1 MVENQLD
8 NTQEIISVSEINKR
22 AKSILEENFPF
33 VWIQG
38 EVSNFFSAASGH
50 WYFSLKDESSEI
62 RCAMFTNKNH
72 HITFEPKDGDHL
84 VLNGTLSIFEGR
96 GQYQIIVEHIEL
108 AGEGALLKAFEEL
121 KKKLQLEGLFDDSI
135 KRQLP
140 AYPKNIAVVT
150 SPDGAVIQD
159 IINVLDRRSPF
170 LDLTVVPTLV
180 QGEKAAPLICDA
192 LNKVGKLKKVD
203 VVILARGGGSIEDLW
218 AFNNEE
224 VARAIVNCPTPIIS
238 AVGHETDFTI
248 SDFVSDLRAPT
259 PSAAAEIISQ
269 NHSNLFASLTSIQK
283 DLSLSINNKLVK
295 QNEGLKNLSK
305 LIKHPGDK
313 LREISQKIDGLEMH
327 LGNLTERIF
336 LISRNKISTFSS
348 SLKEFSPIV
357 RVEKNKNR
365 IESSIKDIKRSIEE
379 VIGEKRNQFLSSSK
393 TLEAVSPLSV
403 LSRGY
408 SILTKG
414 GKEQV
419 INSYAQVNIG
429 DEIKGKLKEGQILTK
444 VIEVSDEN

>member
-1 MVENQLD
+1 MSSFIQN
-8 NTQEIISVSEINKR
+8 NQEIISVSDVNNL
-22 AKSILEENFPF
+22 AKGLLEKDLSN

-38 EVSNFFSAASGH
+38 EISSFTAHGSGH
-50 WYFSLKDESSEI
+50 WYFTIKDKKSALD
-62 RCAMFTNKNH
+62 CVMFKFDNINLL
-72 HITFEPKDGDHL
+72 FEPKVGDEL
-84 VLNGTLSIFEGR
+84 ILNGNVSIYSPTGR
-96 GQYQIIVEHIEL
+96 YQFNVKHIEVS
-108 AGEGALLKAFEEL
+108 GEGALLRAFEEL
-121 KKKLQLEGLFDDSI
+121 KKKLELEGLFDETRKKD
-135 KRQLP
+135 LP
-140 AYPKNIAVVT
+140 EFPMEISVIT
-150 SPDGAVIQD
+150 SATGAVIKD
-159 IINVLDRRSPF
+159 IINVLSRRSPNMT
-170 LDLTVVPTLV
+170 LTLV
-180 QGEKAAPLICDA
+180 EAQVQGKQAEKSICNAIERVNSFRQSDLI
-192 LNKVGKLKKVD
+192 
-203 VVILARGGGSIEDLW
+203 ILARGGGSIEDLW
-218 AFNNEE
+218 CFNMES
-224 VARAIVNCPTPIIS
+224 VARSIFNSEIPLIS

-283 DLSLSINNKLVK
+283 DLSLSINNELVK
-295 QNEGLKNLSK
+295 QNESIKNLSK

-357 RVEKNKNR
+357 RVENNKNR

-414 GKEQV
+414 EKEQV
-419 INSYAQVNIG
+419 INSYAQVKIG

>member
-1 MVENQLD
+1 MSSFIQN
-8 NTQEIISVSEINKR
+8 NQEIISVSDVNNL
-22 AKSILEENFPF
+22 AKGLLEKDLSN

-38 EVSNFFSAASGH
+38 EISSFTAHGSGH
-50 WYFSLKDESSEI
+50 WYFTIKDKKSALD
-62 RCAMFTNKNH
+62 CVMFKFDNINLL
-72 HITFEPKDGDHL
+72 FEPKVGDEL
-84 VLNGTLSIFEGR
+84 ILNGNVSIYSPTGR
-96 GQYQIIVEHIEL
+96 YQFNVKHIEVS
-108 AGEGALLKAFEEL
+108 GEGALLRAFEEL
-121 KKKLQLEGLFDDSI
+121 KKKLELEGLFDETR
-135 KRQLP
+135 KKVLP
-140 AYPKNIAVVT
+140 EFPMEISVIT
-150 SPDGAVIQD
+150 SATGAVIKD
-159 IINVLDRRSPF
+159 IINVLSRRSPNMT
-170 LDLTVVPTLV
+170 LTLV
-180 QGEKAAPLICDA
+180 EAQVQGKQAEKSICNAIERVNYFRQSDLI
-192 LNKVGKLKKVD
+192 
-203 VVILARGGGSIEDLW
+203 ILARGGGSIEDLW
-218 AFNNEE
+218 CFNMES
-224 VARAIVNCPTPIIS
+224 VARSIFNSEIPLIS

-379 VIGEKRNQFLSSSK
+379 VIGEKRNLFLSSSK

-414 GKEQV
+414 EKEQV
-419 INSYAQVNIG
+419 INSYAQVKIG

>member
-1 MVENQLD
+1 MSSFIQN
-8 NTQEIISVSEINKR
+8 NQEIISVSDVNNL
-22 AKSILEENFPF
+22 AKGLLEKDLSN

-38 EVSNFFSAASGH
+38 EISSFTAHGSGH
-50 WYFSLKDESSEI
+50 WYFTIKDKKSALD
-62 RCAMFTNKNH
+62 CVMFKFDNINLL
-72 HITFEPKDGDHL
+72 FEPKVGDEL
-84 VLNGTLSIFEGR
+84 ILNGNVSIYSPTGR
-96 GQYQIIVEHIEL
+96 YQFNVKHIEVS
-108 AGEGALLKAFEEL
+108 GEGALLRAFEEL
-121 KKKLQLEGLFDDSI
+121 KKKLELEGLFDENRKKD
-135 KRQLP
+135 LP
-140 AYPKNIAVVT
+140 EFPMEISVIT
-150 SPDGAVIQD
+150 SATGAVIKD
-159 IINVLDRRSPF
+159 IINVLSRRSPNMT
-170 LDLTVVPTLV
+170 LTLV
-180 QGEKAAPLICDA
+180 EAQVQGKQAEKSICNAIERVNYFRQSDLI
-192 LNKVGKLKKVD
+192 
-203 VVILARGGGSIEDLW
+203 ILARGGGSIEDLW
-218 AFNNEE
+218 CFNMES
-224 VARAIVNCPTPIIS
+224 VARSIFNSEIPLIS

-327 LGNLTERIF
+327 LSNLTERIF

-414 GKEQV
+414 EKEQV
-419 INSYAQVNIG
+419 INSYAQVKIG

>member
-1 MVENQLD
+1 MSSFIQN
-8 NTQEIISVSEINKR
+8 NQEIISVSDVNDI
-22 AKSILEENFPF
+22 AKGLLEKNLSN

-38 EVSNFFSAASGH
+38 EISSFTAHGSGH
-50 WYFSLKDESSEI
+50 WYFTIKDKKSALD
-62 RCAMFTNKNH
+62 CVMFKFDNINLL
-72 HITFEPKDGDHL
+72 FEPKVGDEL
-84 VLNGTLSIFEGR
+84 ILNGNVSIYSPTGR
-96 GQYQIIVEHIEL
+96 YQFNVKHIEVS
-108 AGEGALLKAFEEL
+108 GEGALLRAFEEL
-121 KKKLQLEGLFDDSI
+121 KKKLELEGLFEETR
-135 KRQLP
+135 KKVLP
-140 AYPKNIAVVT
+140 EFPMEISVIT
-150 SPDGAVIQD
+150 SATGAVIKD
-159 IINVLDRRSPF
+159 IINVLSRRSPNMT
-170 LDLTVVPTLV
+170 LTLV
-180 QGEKAAPLICDA
+180 EAQVQGKQAEKSICNAIERVNYFRQSDLI
-192 LNKVGKLKKVD
+192 
-203 VVILARGGGSIEDLW
+203 ILARGGGSIEDLW
-218 AFNNEE
+218 CFNMES
-224 VARAIVNCPTPIIS
+224 VARSIFNSEIPLIS

-259 PSAAAEIISQ
+259 PSVAAEIISQ
-269 NHSNLFASLTSIQK
+269 NHSNLFASLTSMQK
-283 DLSLSINNKLVK
+283 DLSLSINNELVK
-295 QNEGLKNLSK
+295 QNESIKNLSK

-327 LGNLTERIF
+327 LSNLTERIF

-379 VIGEKRNQFLSSSK
+379 VIGEKRNLFLSSSK

-414 GKEQV
+414 EKEQV
-419 INSYAQVNIG
+419 INSYAQVKIG

>member
-1 MVENQLD
+1 MSSFIQN
-8 NTQEIISVSEINKR
+8 NQEIISVSDVNDI
-22 AKSILEENFPF
+22 AKGLLEKNLSN

-38 EVSNFFSAASGH
+38 EISSFTAHGSGH
-50 WYFSLKDESSEI
+50 WYFTIKDKKSALD
-62 RCAMFTNKNH
+62 CVMFKFDNINLL
-72 HITFEPKDGDHL
+72 FEPKVGDEL
-84 VLNGTLSIFEGR
+84 ILNGNVSIYSPTGR
-96 GQYQIIVEHIEL
+96 YQFNVKHIEVS
-108 AGEGALLKAFEEL
+108 GEGALLRAFEEL
-121 KKKLQLEGLFDDSI
+121 KKKLELEGLFDETR
-135 KRQLP
+135 KKVLP
-140 AYPKNIAVVT
+140 EFPMEISVIT
-150 SPDGAVIQD
+150 SATGAVIKD
-159 IINVLDRRSPF
+159 IINVLSRRSPNMT
-170 LDLTVVPTLV
+170 LTLV
-180 QGEKAAPLICDA
+180 EAQVQGKQAEKSICNAIERVNYFRQSDLI
-192 LNKVGKLKKVD
+192 
-203 VVILARGGGSIEDLW
+203 ILARGGGSIEDLW
-218 AFNNEE
+218 CFNMES
-224 VARAIVNCPTPIIS
+224 VARSIFNSEIPLIS

-327 LGNLTERIF
+327 LSNLTERIF
-336 LISRNKISTFSS
+336 LIFRNKISTISS

-379 VIGEKRNQFLSSSK
+379 VIGEKRNMFLSSSK

-414 GKEQV
+414 EKEQV
-419 INSYAQVNIG
+419 INSYAQVKIG

>member
-1 MVENQLD
+1 MSSFIQN
-8 NTQEIISVSEINKR
+8 NQEIISVSDVNNL
-22 AKSILEENFPF
+22 AKGLLEKDLSN

-38 EVSNFFSAASGH
+38 EISSFTAHGSGH
-50 WYFSLKDESSEI
+50 WYFTIKDKKSALD
-62 RCAMFTNKNH
+62 CVMFKFDNINLL
-72 HITFEPKDGDHL
+72 FEPKVGDEL
-84 VLNGTLSIFEGR
+84 ILNGNVSIYSPTGR
-96 GQYQIIVEHIEL
+96 YQFNVKHIEVS
-108 AGEGALLKAFEEL
+108 GEGALLRAFEEL
-121 KKKLQLEGLFDDSI
+121 KKKLELEGLFDETR
-135 KRQLP
+135 KKVLP
-140 AYPKNIAVVT
+140 EFPMEISVIT
-150 SPDGAVIQD
+150 SATGAVIKD
-159 IINVLDRRSPF
+159 IINVLSRRSPNMT
-170 LDLTVVPTLV
+170 LTLV
-180 QGEKAAPLICDA
+180 EAQVQGKQAEKSICNAIERVNYFRQSDLI
-192 LNKVGKLKKVD
+192 
-203 VVILARGGGSIEDLW
+203 ILARGGGSIEDLW
-218 AFNNEE
+218 CFNMES
-224 VARAIVNCPTPIIS
+224 VARSIFNSEIPLIS

-269 NHSNLFASLTSIQK
+269 NHSNLFASLTSMQK
-283 DLSLSINNKLVK
+283 DLSLSINNGLVK
-295 QNEGLKNLSK
+295 QNESIKNLSK

-327 LGNLTERIF
+327 LSNLTERIF
-336 LISRNKISTFSS
+336 LIFRNKISTISS

-414 GKEQV
+414 EKEQV
-419 INSYAQVNIG
+419 INSYAQVEIG

>member
-1 MVENQLD
+1 MSSFIQN
-8 NTQEIISVSEINKR
+8 NQEIISVSDVNNL
-22 AKSILEENFPF
+22 AKGLLEKDLSN

-38 EVSNFFSAASGH
+38 EISSFTAHGSGH
-50 WYFSLKDESSEI
+50 WYFTIKDKKSALD
-62 RCAMFTNKNH
+62 CVMFKFDNINLL
-72 HITFEPKDGDHL
+72 FEPKVGDEL
-84 VLNGTLSIFEGR
+84 ILNGNVSIYSPTGR
-96 GQYQIIVEHIEL
+96 YQFNVKHIEVS
-108 AGEGALLKAFEEL
+108 GEGALLRAFEEL
-121 KKKLQLEGLFDDSI
+121 KKKLELEGLFDETRKKD
-135 KRQLP
+135 LP
-140 AYPKNIAVVT
+140 EFPMEISVIT
-150 SPDGAVIQD
+150 SATGAVIKD
-159 IINVLDRRSPF
+159 IINVLSRRSPNMT
-170 LDLTVVPTLV
+170 LTLV
-180 QGEKAAPLICDA
+180 EAQVQGKQAEKSICNAIERVNYFRQSDLI
-192 LNKVGKLKKVD
+192 
-203 VVILARGGGSIEDLW
+203 ILARGGGSIEDLW
-218 AFNNEE
+218 CFNMES
-224 VARAIVNCPTPIIS
+224 VARSIFNSEIPLIS

-269 NHSNLFASLTSIQK
+269 NHSNLFASLTSMQK
-283 DLSLSINNKLVK
+283 DLSLSINNELVK

-379 VIGEKRNQFLSSSK
+379 VIGEKRNLFLSSSK

-414 GKEQV
+414 EKEQV
-419 INSYAQVNIG
+419 INSYAQVKIG

>member
-1 MVENQLD
+1 MSSFIQN
-8 NTQEIISVSEINKR
+8 NQEIISVSDVNNL
-22 AKSILEENFPF
+22 AKGLLEKDLSN

-38 EVSNFFSAASGH
+38 EISSFTAHGSGH
-50 WYFSLKDESSEI
+50 WYFTIKDKKSALD
-62 RCAMFTNKNH
+62 CVMFKFDNINLL
-72 HITFEPKDGDHL
+72 FEPKVGDEL
-84 VLNGTLSIFEGR
+84 ILNGNVSIYSPTGR
-96 GQYQIIVEHIEL
+96 YQFNVKHIEVS
-108 AGEGALLKAFEEL
+108 GEGALLRAFEEL
-121 KKKLQLEGLFDDSI
+121 KKKLELEGLFDETRKKD
-135 KRQLP
+135 LP
-140 AYPKNIAVVT
+140 EFPMEISVIT
-150 SPDGAVIQD
+150 SATGAVIKD
-159 IINVLDRRSPF
+159 IINVLSRRSPNMT
-170 LDLTVVPTLV
+170 LTLV
-180 QGEKAAPLICDA
+180 EAQVQGKQAEKSICNAIERVNYFRQSDLI
-192 LNKVGKLKKVD
+192 
-203 VVILARGGGSIEDLW
+203 ILARGGGSIEDLW
-218 AFNNEE
+218 CFNMES
-224 VARAIVNCPTPIIS
+224 VARSIFNSEIPLIS

-269 NHSNLFASLTSIQK
+269 NHSILFASLTSMQK
-283 DLSLSINNKLVK
+283 DLSLSINNELVK
-295 QNEGLKNLSK
+295 QNESIKNLSK

-327 LGNLTERIF
+327 LSNLTERIF

-379 VIGEKRNQFLSSSK
+379 VIGEKRNMFLSSSK

-414 GKEQV
+414 EKEQV
-419 INSYAQVNIG
+419 INSYAQVKIG

>member
-1 MVENQLD
+1 MNSFIQ
-8 NTQEIISVSEINKR
+8 NNQEIISVSDVNNL
-22 AKSILEENFPF
+22 AKGLLEKDLSN

-38 EVSNFFSAASGH
+38 EISSFTAHGSGH
-50 WYFSLKDESSEI
+50 WYFTIKDKKSALD
-62 RCAMFTNKNH
+62 CVMFKFDNINLL
-72 HITFEPKDGDHL
+72 FEPKVGDEL
-84 VLNGTLSIFEGR
+84 ILNGNVSIYSPTGR
-96 GQYQIIVEHIEL
+96 YQFNVKHIEVS
-108 AGEGALLKAFEEL
+108 GEGALLRAFEEL
-121 KKKLQLEGLFDDSI
+121 KKKLELEGLFDETRKKD
-135 KRQLP
+135 LP
-140 AYPKNIAVVT
+140 EFPMEISVIT
-150 SPDGAVIQD
+150 SATGAVIKD
-159 IINVLDRRSPF
+159 IINVLSRRSPNMT
-170 LDLTVVPTLV
+170 LTLV
-180 QGEKAAPLICDA
+180 EAQVQGKQAEKSICNAIERVNYFRQSDLI
-192 LNKVGKLKKVD
+192 
-203 VVILARGGGSIEDLW
+203 ILARGGGSIEDLW
-218 AFNNEE
+218 CFNMES
-224 VARAIVNCPTPIIS
+224 VARSIFNSEIPLIS

-269 NHSNLFASLTSIQK
+269 NHSNLFASLTSMQK
-283 DLSLSINNKLVK
+283 DLSLSINNELVK
-295 QNEGLKNLSK
+295 QNESIKNLSK

-327 LGNLTERIF
+327 LSNLTERIF

-379 VIGEKRNQFLSSSK
+379 VIGEKRNLFLSSSK

-414 GKEQV
+414 EKEQV
-419 INSYAQVNIG
+419 INSYAQVKIG
-429 DEIKGKLKEGQILTK
+429 DEIKGRLKEGQILTK